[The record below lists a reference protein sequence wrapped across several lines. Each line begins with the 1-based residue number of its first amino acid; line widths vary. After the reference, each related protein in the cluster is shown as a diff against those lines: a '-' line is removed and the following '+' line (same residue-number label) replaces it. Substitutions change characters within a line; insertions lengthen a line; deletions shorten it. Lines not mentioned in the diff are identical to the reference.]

1 MAGGA
6 SDRCVPVG
14 VMLLGEGTA
23 TPGEKS
29 GGARMSSKAA
39 KGPPDATEPS
49 RVARCACRDREIN
62 PTTESIQTVV
72 EQLSQYRQWFG
83 GRGRRRWTFPPSS
96 RVTFDGAHVLVYKTG
111 IRAISNLQGC

>member
-72 EQLSQYRQWFG
+72 
-83 GRGRRRWTFPPSS
+83 RGAGEKALDVPTLQPRDFRRSS
-96 RVTFDGAHVLVYKTG
+96 RPCL
-111 IRAISNLQGC
+111 